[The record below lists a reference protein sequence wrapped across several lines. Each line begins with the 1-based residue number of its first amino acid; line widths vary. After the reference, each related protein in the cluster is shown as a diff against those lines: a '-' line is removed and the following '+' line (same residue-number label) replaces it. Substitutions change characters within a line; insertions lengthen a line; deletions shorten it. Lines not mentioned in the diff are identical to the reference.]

1 MYIYIHTYIC
11 IYIYIHINIHRQLM
25 IRIIVEDTG
34 IGIPDDVKRGLFQ
47 PFAQVLIYTYVFMN
61 IYI

>member
-1 MYIYIHTYIC
+1 
-11 IYIYIHINIHRQLM
+11 M

-47 PFAQVLIYTYVFMN
+47 PYAQVRLY
-61 IYI
+61 IYIHMYVYVYIYICVYMYIYKYIYIYP